1 MTEKHTSLEPTFA
14 DAMMVIAAAA
24 DLPKQTRRHWCS
36 SLAGIAKAFDQP
48 PELIP
53 ARYSAVR
60 ARLAALHHVPLDW
73 VAKTLA
79 NHKSNTKAAL
89 IWFAKEKDVLPN
101 GVPLSP
107 AWDRLRIQ
115 LTDPSTRYRLMPLMR
130 FCSGVHIEPEAVE
143 EAVIDRYMDHRAR
156 TTTRASDAA
165 SRRIMARLWNTG
177 IGRIDGWPQLRL
189 VEPPVKASE
198 GPAWDDFPEGLR
210 TDIEGYLTGL
220 TRNHKNK
227 TGHRSRA
234 CQPSTLTTRKRE
246 LVAAARMAVNVGISI
261 DSLTSLSALVH
272 PDVAEKI
279 LEGYWPQGEEVP
291 KTYTINLSCRFVAL
305 AHAIGGLDEDALR
318 RLEDARFA
326 LEQHRGDGMTP
337 KNLGLIRFVLTDGV
351 WSRVVNLP
359 EQLMQ
364 QARLQRRHA
373 PVRAA
378 VLAQIAVAVAIL
390 TVAPVRLGNLA
401 SIRLGENLIKPG
413 GPYSIYWLTFRKYD
427 VKNRTA
433 LQLKLDGMVT
443 AIINEYVHD
452 FRPALMRG
460 SNADWLFPGESGEH
474 KEKIS
479 FSTQIVDR
487 VQKSTGLRITVHQ
500 FRHAAGALILKHRP
514 GEYELVRQTLGHKSI
529 QTTIKFYLDLET
541 TQASEI
547 FTDIVRNRLDFKRN
561 GASHENR
568 A

>member
-1 MTEKHTSLEPTFA
+1 MTEKHTALEPTFA
-14 DAMMVIAAAA
+14 DAIMAITTAT
-24 DLPKQTRRHWCS
+24 DLSAQTRRHWCS

-48 PELIP
+48 IEVIP
-53 ARYSAVR
+53 ARYSAIR
-60 ARLAALHHVPLDW
+60 ARMAGLHHVPLDW

-79 NHKSNTKAAL
+79 NHRSNTKAAL
-89 IWFAKEKDVLPN
+89 IWFAKEKDILPH

-107 AWDRLRIQ
+107 AWGRLRVQ

-130 FCSGVHIEPEAVE
+130 FCSGVRIEPEAVDE
-143 EAVIDRYMDHRAR
+143 TVVDRYMDHRAQTSAR
-156 TTTRASDAA
+156 PSDTA
-165 SRRIMARLWNTG
+165 SRRILARLWNAG
-177 IGRIDGWPQLRL
+177 IGRIDGWPKVRL
-189 VEPPVKASE
+189 VEPPVKAAE
-198 GPAWDDFPEGLR
+198 GPGWNDFPQGLR

-220 TRNHKNK
+220 TRIRRNNA
-227 TGHRSRA
+227 GERR
-234 CQPSTLTTRKRE
+234 QPCKSSTITTRKRE
-246 LVAAARMAVNVGISI
+246 LVAAVRMAAKVGVPIA
-261 DSLTSLSALVH
+261 SLTSLIALVH

-279 LEGYWPQGEEVP
+279 LDGYWRKDGEVP
-291 KTYTINLSCRFVAL
+291 TTYTINLSCRFVAL
-305 AHAIGGLDEDALR
+305 AHAIGGLDEDVLR

-326 LEQHRGDGMTP
+326 LEQHREDGMTP
-337 KNLGLIRFVLTDGV
+337 KNLALIRLVLTDGV
-351 WSRVVNLP
+351 WSRVADLP

-364 QARLQRRHA
+364 QAGLKRRHA

-390 TVAPVRLGNLA
+390 SVAPVRLGNLA

-427 VKNRTA
+427 VKNQTA
-433 LQLKLDGMVT
+433 LQFKLDEMVT
-443 AIINEYVHD
+443 GIIDEYVHD

-460 SNADWLFPGESGEH
+460 SNADWLFPGDSGEH

-479 FSTQIVDR
+479 FSTQLVER

-514 GEYELVRQTLGHKSI
+514 GEYELVRRTLGHKSI
-529 QTTIKFYLDLET
+529 QTTINFYCDLET

-547 FTDIVRNRLDFKRN
+547 FTDIVRHRLDFKHN
-561 GASHENR
+561 A